1 MRLATPLYE
10 GDSIIRQGP
19 RPVERI
25 DAEAHTTPNFVQRNS
40 PSLREIEALAR
51 AHRAVAVAVYAKRFW
66 RWLVAQFDGAR
77 RSHQDAYLAQSQ
89 SLAELERRMREL
101 ERGSLMRI

>member
-1 MRLATPLYE
+1 MKLATPLYE

-19 RPVERI
+19 RPAETI
-25 DAEAHTTPNFVQRNS
+25 DLEAHTTPNFVQRNS
-40 PSLREIEALAR
+40 PAFQEIEALAR
-51 AHRAVAVAVYAKRFW
+51 AHRAVAVAVHANRFW
-66 RWLVAQFDGAR
+66 RWLAAQFDGAR
-77 RSHQDAYLAQSQ
+77 RSHQEAYLAQSQ